1 MLLPIIIVLIGTVTL
16 NIGFLF
22 QKSEAHKLPNIFVNK
37 SIESF
42 LGFFQCKKW
51 ILGTFLTSFGW
62 ILFLVAVSLAPI
74 SIIAPLNNSGILILA
89 LIAIIYFGEKLSLFE
104 WVGFGAI
111 LLGVILIS
119 LTTYSLN
126 NKTLDFNSTLLFLC
140 VLMSLIV
147 LIAIG
152 VFKYRWFPN
161 KTGAFWGIASGLFGG
176 LGAVF
181 TKSLTITLVQ
191 STEFILI
198 FYNLIMFLTFQILSF
213 IFLQSA
219 FRKERAILVV
229 PLFNSFTALIPVI
242 IGLIAFYEIITG
254 IQILGIALIVV
265 GSSALFQFSDA
276 TFIERENSFLD

>member
-22 QKSEAHKLPNIFVNK
+22 QKSEAHKLPNIFVSK

-42 LGFFQCKKW
+42 LEFFQCRKW
-51 ILGTFLTSFGW
+51 ILGTALTSFGW
-62 ILFLVAVSLAPI
+62 ILFLIAVSLAPI
-74 SIIAPLNNSGILILA
+74 SIIAPLNSSGIIVLA
-89 LIAIIYFGEKLSLFE
+89 LIAIIYFGEKLSSFE
-104 WVGFGAI
+104 WLGFGAI
-111 LLGVILIS
+111 LIGVILIS

-126 NKTLDFNSTLLFLC
+126 NKALDFNSTLLFLC

-152 VFKYRWFPN
+152 VFQYLWFPN

-191 STEFILI
+191 STELIII
-198 FYNLIMFLTFQILSF
+198 FYNLIMFLAFQILSF

-242 IGLIAFYEIITG
+242 IGLVAFYEIITG
-254 IQILGIALIVV
+254 IQVLGIALIVI